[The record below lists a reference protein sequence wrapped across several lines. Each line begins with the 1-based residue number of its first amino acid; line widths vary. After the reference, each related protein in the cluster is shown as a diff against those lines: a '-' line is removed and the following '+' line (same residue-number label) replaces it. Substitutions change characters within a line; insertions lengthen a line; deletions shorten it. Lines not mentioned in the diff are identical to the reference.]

1 MATKIPNG
9 FIGKILNS
17 KKYYAIDTMLGL
29 CFMSSESNDKKF
41 YAIKTEDFSITSLA
55 KKLKGKYFNAAL
67 RTIISNIK
75 ELISLKILSKNEAE
89 NEWVLTGMEDMHI
102 KGGMGFTRIS
112 KWFFSN
118 EFKGLTL
125 VEKRIALVL
134 AMLKGSRASKFYKED
149 EFTINLLN
157 LNNSIWSKALNSN
170 DKYYGKKVLK
180 RFLEKGF
187 IEKIQEKSVFSY
199 APKSIKKFS
208 ISFRCNL
215 FIKKQREVLD
225 NDTANFVILLNNEE
239 YNLLKELLNFY
250 KESGKKI
257 SLTDIEFMHIIQ
269 AIAPLNWNLKYAVAK
284 DIIAKFVS
292 IKYYK
297 DSTDIISLPN
307 YLKGIINNIIKRQ
320 KEEVLI

>member
-89 NEWVLTGMEDMHI
+89 NEWILIGMEDMHI
-102 KGGMGFTRIS
+102 KGGKGFTRIS

-118 EFKGLTL
+118 DFKGLTL

-149 EFTINLLN
+149 GFIINLLN
-157 LNNSIWSKALNSN
+157 LKNSIWSKALGSDN
-170 DKYYGKKVLK
+170 KYYGRKIIKK
-180 RFLEKGF
+180 FIENNF
-187 IEKIQEKSVFSY
+187 IEKIQESSIY
-199 APKSIKKFS
+199 DTAPKKIKKFC
-208 ISFRCNL
+208 ISFKCSL
-215 FIKKQREVLD
+215 FVKVQRKITENEDADFIIVL
-225 NDTANFVILLNNEE
+225 NKEE
-239 YNLLKELLNFY
+239 HNLLKDIIDFY
-250 KESGKKI
+250 KNSGKEI
-257 SLTDIEFMHIIQ
+257 FLSNTELMHIIQ
-269 AIAPLNWNLKYAVAK
+269 AISPLNWNLKYTVAK
-284 DIIAKFVS
+284 EIIAKFVS
-292 IKYYK
+292 IRYYK
-297 DSTDIISLPN
+297 DSQEINSLPN
-307 YLKGIINNIIKRQ
+307 YLKGIINNIIEREKQ
-320 KEEVLI
+320 AYQ

>member
-89 NEWVLTGMEDMHI
+89 NEWILIGMEDMHI
-102 KGGMGFTRIS
+102 KGGKGFTRIS

-118 EFKGLTL
+118 DFKGLTL

-149 EFTINLLN
+149 GFIINLLN
-157 LNNSIWSKALNSN
+157 LKNSIWSKALGSDN
-170 DKYYGKKVLK
+170 KYYGRKIIKK
-180 RFLEKGF
+180 FIENNF
-187 IEKIQEKSVFSY
+187 IEKIKESSIY
-199 APKSIKKFS
+199 DTAPKKIKKFC
-208 ISFRCNL
+208 ISFKCSL
-215 FIKKQREVLD
+215 FVKVQRKITENEDADFIIVL
-225 NDTANFVILLNNEE
+225 NKEE
-239 YNLLKELLNFY
+239 HNLLKDIIDFY
-250 KESGKKI
+250 KNSGKEI
-257 SLTDIEFMHIIQ
+257 FLSNTELMHIIQ
-269 AIAPLNWNLKYAVAK
+269 AISPLNWNLKYTVAK
-284 DIIAKFVS
+284 EIIAKFVS
-292 IKYYK
+292 IRYYK
-297 DSTDIISLPN
+297 DSQEINSLPN
-307 YLKGIINNIIKRQ
+307 YLKGIINNIIEREKQ
-320 KEEVLI
+320 AYQ

>member
-9 FIGKILNS
+9 FISKILNS

-89 NEWVLTGMEDMHI
+89 NEWILTGMEDMHI
-102 KGGMGFTRIS
+102 KGGKGFTRIS

-118 EFKGLTL
+118 DFKGLTL

-149 EFTINLLN
+149 GFIINLLN
-157 LNNSIWSKALNSN
+157 LKNSIWSKALGSDN
-170 DKYYGKKVLK
+170 KYYGRKIIKK
-180 RFLEKGF
+180 FIENNF
-187 IEKIQEKSVFSY
+187 IEKIQESSIY
-199 APKSIKKFS
+199 DTAPKKIKKFC
-208 ISFRCNL
+208 ISFKCSL
-215 FIKKQREVLD
+215 FVKVQRKITENEDADFIIVL
-225 NDTANFVILLNNEE
+225 NKEE
-239 YNLLKELLNFY
+239 HNLLKDIIDFY
-250 KESGKKI
+250 KNSGKEI
-257 SLTDIEFMHIIQ
+257 FLSNTELMHIIQ
-269 AIAPLNWNLKYAVAK
+269 AISPLNWNLKYTVAK
-284 DIIAKFVS
+284 EIIAKFVS
-292 IKYYK
+292 IRYYK
-297 DSTDIISLPN
+297 DSQEINSLPN
-307 YLKGIINNIIKRQ
+307 YLKGIINNIIEREKQ
-320 KEEVLI
+320 AYQ

>member
-102 KGGMGFTRIS
+102 KGGKGFTRIS

-149 EFTINLLN
+149 GFIINLLN
-157 LNNSIWSKALNSN
+157 LKNSIWSKALGSDN
-170 DKYYGKKVLK
+170 KYYGRKIIKK
-180 RFLEKGF
+180 FIENNF
-187 IEKIQEKSVFSY
+187 IEKIQESSIY
-199 APKSIKKFS
+199 DTAPKKIKKFC
-208 ISFRCNL
+208 ISFKCSL
-215 FIKKQREVLD
+215 FVKVQRKITENEDADFIIVL
-225 NDTANFVILLNNEE
+225 NKEE
-239 YNLLKELLNFY
+239 HNLLKDIIDFY
-250 KESGKKI
+250 KNSGKEI
-257 SLTDIEFMHIIQ
+257 FLSNTELMHIIH
-269 AIAPLNWNLKYAVAK
+269 AISPLNWNLKYTVAK
-284 DIIAKFVS
+284 EIIAKFVS
-292 IKYYK
+292 IRYYK
-297 DSTDIISLPN
+297 DSQEINSLPN
-307 YLKGIINNIIKRQ
+307 YLKGIISNIIEREKQ
-320 KEEVLI
+320 AYQ

>member
-102 KGGMGFTRIS
+102 KGGKGFTRIS

-149 EFTINLLN
+149 GFIINLLN
-157 LNNSIWSKALNSN
+157 LKNSIWSKALGSDN
-170 DKYYGKKVLK
+170 KYYGRKIIKK
-180 RFLEKGF
+180 FIENNF
-187 IEKIQEKSVFSY
+187 IEKIQESSIY
-199 APKSIKKFS
+199 DTAPKKIKKFCIFFKCS
-208 ISFRCNL
+208 L
-215 FIKKQREVLD
+215 FVKVQRKITENEDADFIIVL
-225 NDTANFVILLNNEE
+225 NKEE
-239 YNLLKELLNFY
+239 HNLLKDIIDFY
-250 KESGKKI
+250 KNSGKEI
-257 SLTDIEFMHIIQ
+257 FLSNTELMHIIQ
-269 AIAPLNWNLKYAVAK
+269 AISPLNWNLKYTVAK
-284 DIIAKFVS
+284 EIIAKFVS
-292 IKYYK
+292 IRYYK
-297 DSTDIISLPN
+297 DSQEINSLPN
-307 YLKGIINNIIKRQ
+307 YLKGIINNIIEREKQ
-320 KEEVLI
+320 AYQ

>member
-9 FIGKILNS
+9 FISKILNS

-89 NEWVLTGMEDMHI
+89 NEWILTGMEDMHI
-102 KGGMGFTRIS
+102 KGGKGFTRIS

-118 EFKGLTL
+118 DFKGLTL

-149 EFTINLLN
+149 GFIINLLN
-157 LNNSIWSKALNSN
+157 LKNSIWSKALRSDN
-170 DKYYGKKVLK
+170 KYYGRKIIKK
-180 RFLEKGF
+180 FIENNF
-187 IEKIQEKSVFSY
+187 IEKIEECSIY
-199 APKSIKKFS
+199 DTAPKKIKKFC
-208 ISFRCNL
+208 ISFKCSL
-215 FIKKQREVLD
+215 FVKVQRKITENEDADFIIVL
-225 NDTANFVILLNNEE
+225 NKEE
-239 YNLLKELLNFY
+239 HNLLKDIIDFY
-250 KESGKKI
+250 KNSGKEI
-257 SLTDIEFMHIIQ
+257 FLSNTELMHIIQ
-269 AIAPLNWNLKYAVAK
+269 AISPLNWNLKYTVAK
-284 DIIAKFVS
+284 EIIAKFVS
-292 IKYYK
+292 IRYYK
-297 DSTDIISLPN
+297 DSQEINSLPN
-307 YLKGIINNIIKRQ
+307 YLKGIINNIIEREKQ
-320 KEEVLI
+320 AYQ

>member
-9 FIGKILNS
+9 FISKILNS

-102 KGGMGFTRIS
+102 KGGKGFTRIS

-118 EFKGLTL
+118 DFKGLTL

-149 EFTINLLN
+149 GFIINLLN
-157 LNNSIWSKALNSN
+157 LKNSIWSKALRSDN
-170 DKYYGKKVLK
+170 KYYGRKIIKK
-180 RFLEKGF
+180 FIENNF
-187 IEKIQEKSVFSY
+187 IEKIQESSIY
-199 APKSIKKFS
+199 DTAPKKIKKFC
-208 ISFRCNL
+208 ISFKCSL
-215 FIKKQREVLD
+215 FVKVQRKITENEDADFIIVL
-225 NDTANFVILLNNEE
+225 NKEE
-239 YNLLKELLNFY
+239 HNLLKDIIDFY
-250 KESGKKI
+250 KNSGKEI
-257 SLTDIEFMHIIQ
+257 FLSNTELMHIIQ
-269 AIAPLNWNLKYAVAK
+269 AISPLNWNLKYTVAK
-284 DIIAKFVS
+284 EIIAKFVS
-292 IKYYK
+292 IRYYK
-297 DSTDIISLPN
+297 DSQEINSLPN
-307 YLKGIINNIIKRQ
+307 YLKGIINNIIEREKQ
-320 KEEVLI
+320 AYQ